1 MINLTRIK
9 LNIENI
15 NKNNLTNLKYDTQS
29 EDANLYYSK
38 IYSNTVLKYNM
49 TYIMKNN
56 QKKTFTKYFIL
67 ADIVNQE
74 TNTYEIID
82 EISSAVVLEKI
93 GFIKYIVFKNEDL
106 KTIFNSQATDDEKES
121 VVTSLNRIS
130 PDQFVKIDKLAK
142 NYFFKSLQTN
152 KNSSRFLNNINS
164 SVTYR
169 KNIVFEKIFNI
180 VGKNLKRKQ
189 INKVNKIDSSVGY
202 KLKVSSD
209 IQNKSQKLYNSNKS
223 IFKNN
228 NVLAS
233 SSRSLSEK
241 ISQTNLNAI
250 LDYNYVNC
258 ENYFCNST
266 LNFNFKSNNNFIKI
280 EKHINSN
287 EYLAEVDIKKYVENV
302 ENISAVKAYRNIN
315 IEFYE
320 NNFKETIYKTFNN
333 KILIDSDFIFV
344 EKLKNLKLEEDKI
357 VIINS
362 ESRQT
367 CNFNKEF
374 YSRALRI
381 WGIKNVDNDKILSNT
396 NKNSL
401 FIKNII
407 ERYVIVIEEKNQEKF
422 ICFNNIIRRKKENN
436 SGKRELFL
444 NVNETSNL
452 KPNILIEK

>member
-15 NKNNLTNLKYDTQS
+15 NKNNLTNLRYNTQS
-29 EDANLYYSK
+29 EEANLYYSK

-74 TNTYEIID
+74 TNTYEITD
-82 EISSAVVLEKI
+82 DISPAVVLEKK
-93 GFIKYIVFKNEDL
+93 GFVKYIVFKNEDL

-130 PDQFVKIDKLAK
+130 PDQFVKIDRLAK
-142 NYFFKSLQTN
+142 NYFFKSLQTIN
-152 KNSSRFLNNINS
+152 NSSI
-164 SVTYR
+164 TYR

-189 INKVNKIDSSVGY
+189 INKVNKIDSSTGY

-209 IQNKSQKLYNSNKS
+209 SQNKSQNLYTSNKS

-233 SSRSLSEK
+233 SSKSLSGE

-258 ENYFCNST
+258 KNYFCNSI
-266 LNFNFKSNNNFIKI
+266 LNINFKSNNNFIKI
-280 EKHINSN
+280 EKSIKSN
-287 EYLAEVDIKKYVENV
+287 KSLTEVDIKKYVENV
-302 ENISAVKAYRNIN
+302 ENVNAVKAYRNIN

-320 NNFKETIYKTFNN
+320 NNFEETIYKTFDN

-357 VIINS
+357 VIMNS
-362 ESRQT
+362 EFRQI

-381 WGIKNVDNDKILSNT
+381 WGIKNVDNNKILSNT

-422 ICFNNIIRRKKENN
+422 ICFNNIIKSKKENN

-444 NVNETSNL
+444 NVNENSNL